1 MEITTVELKEKINSG
16 EKILIDFWGTFC
28 GPCKVLKPMFESASE
43 KLKEDDINLYTFNID
58 NDRDFVINELNIRSV
73 PTIKGFKDGK
83 VVYTKVG
90 MMRTEEIID
99 IAKEI

>member
-43 KLKEDDINLYTFNID
+43 KLKEITLLGINQLENEVNDEKRLAFDDRSILDELRRN
-58 NDRDFVINELNIRSV
+58 RDVLQ
-73 PTIKGFKDGK
+73 
-83 VVYTKVG
+83 
-90 MMRTEEIID
+90 
-99 IAKEI
+99 KEINRAESNNKK